1 MLLMLQGTGNP
12 QRTIAID
19 ARLAADARLKVG
31 DTVVVSAQPLS
42 TNNRPAGTVPADTVI
57 IGAITER
64 ATDPSEI
71 ARGDYKI
78 RMHLDQLQDLSG
90 YGDRVDR
97 FAVLTRDD
105 DAAVKAINNVAFGF
119 KAHRSKS
126 IAVETSRTFQVV
138 NRFHKAIGVITIAA
152 SAIFLLCIMLLKV
165 DERRRDVAVMRMMG
179 ISRKSIVRSI
189 VVEASIIALLG
200 SALGIG
206 IGLLSAKLVNI
217 HYQAV
222 YRTPLIFALVTKDI
236 VILAVVLSLV
246 LGIGVGFL
254 ASLKLVRTP
263 PLKLFGR

>member
-1 MLLMLQGTGNP
+1 MIFKCALILLAIQNP
-12 QRTIAID
+12 LRTIAID
-19 ARLAADARLKVG
+19 ARLAADARLKIG
-31 DTVVVSAQPLS
+31 DTVTISAQPNLS
-42 TNNRPAGTVPADTVI
+42 SADKVV

-71 ARGDYKI
+71 ARGDYKV
-78 RMHLDQLQDLSG
+78 RLHLDQLQSLAN

-97 FAVLTRDD
+97 FAVLARNGGQT
-105 DAAVKAINNVAFGF
+105 VKAINASAFGF
-119 KAHRSKS
+119 RAHNSKD

-179 ISRKSIVRSI
+179 ISRKSIVKSI
-189 VVEASIIALLG
+189 VVEASAIALLG
-200 SALGIG
+200 SVLGVA
-206 IGLLSAKLVNI
+206 IGLISARLVNL

-222 YRTPLIFALVTKDI
+222 YRTPLLFALVTKEI
-236 VILAVVLSLV
+236 IILSVVLSLV
-246 LGIGVGFL
+246 LGIGAGL
-254 ASLKLVRTP
+254 MASIKLVRTE